1 MARKDLA
8 QAKDAKKDEFYTKL
22 DDIAKELKNYRPYFK
37 DKVVFCNCD
46 DPYESNFFKYFALN
60 FNALGLKK
68 LIATCYVSSPVMY
81 TQLSLFDD
89 MEKRMRNWDSYGIL
103 RVGTSITIGS
113 QFLPGYVKAFNHL
126 YPGTEVHA
134 VVASSEQLEKKVLT
148 NEIDF
153 ALIEGIVHSPT
164 INSEPYMEDRLSVI
178 CSANGAFKQGQELS
192 LE

>member
-1 MARKDLA
+1 
-8 QAKDAKKDEFYTKL
+8 
-22 DDIAKELKNYRPYFK
+22 
-37 DKVVFCNCD
+37 
-46 DPYESNFFKYFALN
+46 
-60 FNALGLKK
+60 
-68 LIATCYVSSPVMY
+68 
-81 TQLSLFDD
+81 

-178 CSANGAFKQGQELS
+178 CSANGAFKQGIGCVNFGGSTENEVRNELRQVDKKS
-192 LE
+192 HRKKNSEHRTYHRCHRHTERQSSRRRGIHRRKHHGTYPRKADPDPRGTDHHRQQHRR